1 MKRHSS
7 LKSPNHN
14 YLPPLNFEENAFL
27 YMRWYLHEDAALEN
41 EGSPYASEIL
51 RVLNLVHDTVRFF
64 CKVNAQQL
72 QT

>member
-1 MKRHSS
+1 
-7 LKSPNHN
+7 
-14 YLPPLNFEENAFL
+14 
-27 YMRWYLHEDAALEN
+27 MRWYLHEDAALEN

-72 QT
+72 QTYAEQGSP